1 MQAAERRR
9 QELGHASYDDL
20 VKRAVPLSSI
30 REGKSPAKIGQGGE
44 DFIAEQQAQRQEV
57 RVLRTRDIKTSDVN
71 IDFKR
76 APPPTK
82 IEFQPIRSIE
92 EMSRGAHP
100 GHVVE
105 VSHTLIA
112 SDHDSG
118 RLVARLGKL
127 DDGTPVILRTYSGKQ
142 AVNGEAPP
150 WLLSEGNSVMLIH
163 QMHVGPKYY
172 APFKDAQGRWNIVTD
187 IVPGDISTAP
197 NTPDLPITHR
207 TFKDLE
213 NIFHQLR
220 GAGLTDLSDEFEMMR
235 TPEGRLV
242 VIHAGDTVERLGKGP
257 HGPDWYVGG
266 LSEQRFQL
274 LLAADAGDGMAY
286 LEHLLRFETT
296 HPTPDSGRPQ
306 TGNPKAWEI
315 LYDRLKAAALNP
327 KSPYHNRAKK
337 YARYVLPEPSDVEA
351 YRNVV
356 LAKSRES
363 ILADLDSPETDPSE
377 RHQIVDFIVKTAS
390 SARDPRNLHALGL
403 VADLR
408 RRKIPAALDLTKMEN
423 VKVTSDN
430 DMPVPTDYRERVG
443 LGERSGVKVRQ
454 IRISVEGD
462 HGEPGEHQAWFI
474 SFPEPRNGTPHA
486 LDSGPNRLDA
496 SIRSALVLDHLGLS
510 ASKFRGVYKRNGV
523 WGYVIDPPTARKPV
537 KYPRDILTKLES
549 VIETLESNGFQTLP
563 GLEPLI
569 QNGNVRFAPWGII
582 GDHLG
587 RPSEAPPNGVEGA
600 FTRLRVAVWK
610 QLSELE
616 QGAYETSLRVM
627 AENGNARD
635 REIWESFQA
644 YTSKR

>member
-1 MQAAERRR
+1 
-9 QELGHASYDDL
+9 
-20 VKRAVPLSSI
+20 
-30 REGKSPAKIGQGGE
+30 
-44 DFIAEQQAQRQEV
+44 
-57 RVLRTRDIKTSDVN
+57 
-71 IDFKR
+71 
-76 APPPTK
+76 
-82 IEFQPIRSIE
+82 
-92 EMSRGAHP
+92 
-100 GHVVE
+100 
-105 VSHTLIA
+105 
-112 SDHDSG
+112 
-118 RLVARLGKL
+118 
-127 DDGTPVILRTYSGKQ
+127 
-142 AVNGEAPP
+142 
-150 WLLSEGNSVMLIH
+150 
-163 QMHVGPKYY
+163 
-172 APFKDAQGRWNIVTD
+172 
-187 IVPGDISTAP
+187 
-197 NTPDLPITHR
+197 
-207 TFKDLE
+207 
-213 NIFHQLR
+213 
-220 GAGLTDLSDEFEMMR
+220 
-235 TPEGRLV
+235 
-242 VIHAGDTVERLGKGP
+242 
-257 HGPDWYVGG
+257 
-266 LSEQRFQL
+266 
-274 LLAADAGDGMAY
+274 
-286 LEHLLRFETT
+286 
-296 HPTPDSGRPQ
+296 
-306 TGNPKAWEI
+306 
-315 LYDRLKAAALNP
+315 
-327 KSPYHNRAKK
+327 
-337 YARYVLPEPSDVEA
+337 
-351 YRNVV
+351 
-356 LAKSRES
+356 
-363 ILADLDSPETDPSE
+363 
-377 RHQIVDFIVKTAS
+377 
-390 SARDPRNLHALGL
+390 
-403 VADLR
+403 
-408 RRKIPAALDLTKMEN
+408 
-423 VKVTSDN
+423 
-430 DMPVPTDYRERVG
+430 MPVPTDYRERVG